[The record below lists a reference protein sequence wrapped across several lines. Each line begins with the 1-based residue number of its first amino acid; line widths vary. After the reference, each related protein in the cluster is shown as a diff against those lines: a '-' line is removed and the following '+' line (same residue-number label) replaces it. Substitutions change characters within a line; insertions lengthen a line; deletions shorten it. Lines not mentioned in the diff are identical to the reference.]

1 MDIIKLTRELGA
13 AIQQDDRY
21 LKFEEARKNNEAD
34 AALNELIGK
43 LNLIQLS
50 YQQEAQN
57 PEASEEKMQQFD
69 KDFRETYEQVM
80 QNENMK
86 NYEVARQEV
95 DGMMQYIM
103 QILSLC
109 VNGEDPATCE
119 PQAQH
124 ECSGDC
130 CSSCEGGCH

>member
-86 NYEVARQEV
+86 NYEAARQEV

-103 QILSLC
+103 QILSF
-109 VNGEDPATCE
+109 A
-119 PQAQH
+119 
-124 ECSGDC
+124 
-130 CSSCEGGCH
+130 

>member
-34 AALNELIGK
+34 AELNELIGK

-50 YQQEAQN
+50 YQQEAQK
-57 PEASEEKMQQFD
+57 PEASEESMKAYD
-69 KDFRETYEQVM
+69 KEFREVYEQVM
-80 QNENMK
+80 QNKNMQ

-95 DGMMQYIM
+95 DGMMNYIM

-109 VNGEDPATCE
+109 VNGQDPATCE
-119 PQAQH
+119 PPEQH
-124 ECSGDC
+124 QCDGDC
-130 CSSCEGGCH
+130 CSSCGGCN